1 MDEKKYTG
9 RQIAI
14 LTDIHG
20 LLEPTQAILDDIE
33 RRGITEIYSLG
44 DNIGEGPNPEEVVTL
59 LEQKGVMS
67 VAGNAEEYVR
77 LGLEPFPYIGQG
89 IKAQSC
95 LWTLSKLSEKSI
107 GTIMLYPH
115 FIDLMV
121 GGKKIGLCHFANDV
135 RWDFRRRSTW
145 SYQAGFDFQGT
156 GERKVEDI
164 SRQFRVVNSYQ
175 YDRELRSIIDDP
187 HLTEEQKKGAIDALE
202 DPLFRGRPIEL
213 YDAIIQGHVHW
224 KLYDPN
230 NPTSFYSI
238 RAAGMAY
245 RQDKKDSASYV
256 IIKERTDHK
265 GFDIEEILVTY
276 DREKMI
282 TSIIN
287 CTNPD
292 DRIRKFTAITP
303 DEIGVKLQ

>member
-1 MDEKKYTG
+1 MEEKQYTG

-14 LTDIHG
+14 LTDIHS
-20 LLEPTQAILDDIE
+20 LLEPTEAILDDIE

-59 LEQKGVMS
+59 LDQKGVIS
-67 VAGNAEEYVR
+67 IAGNAEEYIR
-77 LGLEPFPYIGQG
+77 LGLEPFPYIGTG
-89 IKAQSC
+89 IKQQSC

-121 GGKKIGLCHFANDV
+121 GGKRIGLCHFANDI
-135 RWDFRRRSTW
+135 RWDFKNRSTW
-145 SYQAGFDFQGT
+145 TYQAGFDLLKT
-156 GERKVEDI
+156 GERLVPDI
-164 SRQFRVVNSYQ
+164 SRQFDFTNSEFQ
-175 YDRELRSIIDDP
+175 DEELSEIIDNPDY
-187 HLTEEQKKGAIDALE
+187 TRRRKKGAQDAK
-202 DPLFRGRPIEL
+202 DNPLFDGRPIAL

-230 NPTSFYSI
+230 SPTSFYSI

-245 RQDKKDSASYV
+245 RQDRKDSASYV
-256 IIKERTDHK
+256 IIRERTDHK
-265 GFDIEEILVTY
+265 GFDLEEILVTY
-276 DREKMI
+276 DRKKMI

-292 DRIRKFTAITP
+292 ERIRKFTSVTP
-303 DEIGVKLQ
+303 DEIGIKL